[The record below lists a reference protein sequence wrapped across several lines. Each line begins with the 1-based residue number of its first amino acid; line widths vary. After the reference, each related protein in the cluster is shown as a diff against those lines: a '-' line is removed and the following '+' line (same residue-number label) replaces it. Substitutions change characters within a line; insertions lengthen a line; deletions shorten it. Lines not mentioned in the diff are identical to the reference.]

1 MDRPKRAIKAPVRLI
16 AEDDKPVKEVAKPVN
31 KRQPKNATQQP
42 AEQLQVSER
51 IATKTPSAPA
61 KTKKTEGRT
70 LNLDLPKKNA
80 QRRQKIYIR
89 LEFAWP
95 TILEDNFYTP
105 QDNITQE
112 YMEATEKLNNLPSSF
127 VLMRGIETAFG
138 VANLELNPDLVKS
151 SEGSE
156 LRQNESSCFLMKLF

>member
-89 LEFAWP
+89 LEFA
-95 TILEDNFYTP
+95 
-105 QDNITQE
+105 
-112 YMEATEKLNNLPSSF
+112 
-127 VLMRGIETAFG
+127 
-138 VANLELNPDLVKS
+138 
-151 SEGSE
+151 
-156 LRQNESSCFLMKLF
+156 